1 MSIIVNSRWI
11 FCFGWMSDS
20 SLATQNKNN
29 RNYFYTTKIIEYYT
43 KLTKII
49 IDGKQFEIHDK
60 KGY

>member
-1 MSIIVNSRWI
+1 MSIIVNPRWI
-11 FCFGWMSDS
+11 FCFGWMSDA

-29 RNYFYTTKIIEYYT
+29 RNYFYTTKII
-43 KLTKII
+43 